1 MYILLNY
8 ENKMIVLKKLWNL
21 WTVFSSAVIR
31 ELRTSILRPWGSL
44 ICDKRGRE
52 KTSFCDQQDLKK
64 PQSTRKTMHVQK
76 VKLHKSLMFGATE
89 NILLSESIVLMCFCL
104 PPVLGNGTEWKYMHH
119 GGRKELR
126 LCLEQHM
133 SKPVI
138 SRSWNSLIFWP
149 FHSVLASKLKRLT
162 SWNEKSEKYIS
173 ECWNNLDR
181 FSMYPFWNGN
191 ALDQVLRFGHVLF
204 ALQSDNIC
212 EITPRCLAPEEGL
225 CASICRLVGQKL
237 ALVV

>member
-8 ENKMIVLKKLWNL
+8 ENKIIVLKKLWNL

-52 KTSFCDQQDLKK
+52 KTSFCDQQDLKN
-64 PQSTRKTMHVQK
+64 PQSTRKTMHVRK
-76 VKLHKSLMFGATE
+76 FELHKSLMFGATE

-149 FHSVLASKLKRLT
+149 FHSVLASKLKRLI
-162 SWNEKSEKYIS
+162 SWNENIREIYFRMLKQFGSVQHVPFLKWKCTWPSFKVWACPVCPPVRQHLQDHTPVLCPRGRSLCI
-173 ECWNNLDR
+173 NL
-181 FSMYPFWNGN
+181 
-191 ALDQVLRFGHVLF
+191 
-204 ALQSDNIC
+204 
-212 EITPRCLAPEEGL
+212 
-225 CASICRLVGQKL
+225 
-237 ALVV
+237 